1 MFNRAITPWLVVC
14 AMGFSFGC
22 SGMEK
27 TAPPLSVLEHGHGR
41 FRTGQI
47 VDLDAGKT
55 VSFDVLVDHISA
67 QDLIFV
73 GEVHD
78 NPDHHLIQVQILQA
92 LLGCCQPVTIAM
104 EFFEQQKQEILDRY
118 IKGAINEEEFLQAV
132 DWKKSWGFDY
142 HFYRP
147 LLLLARQ
154 NGYRVLAINAPRKIV
169 RKVARDG
176 LAGLD
181 EGDRKT
187 IARDIDLG
195 NEAHRA
201 YLLEIFKQ
209 HAHGDLKSFES
220 FYQAQCVWE
229 DTMARN
235 IAEHMK
241 SNKGT
246 MIVFAGNGHIRNKYG
261 IPDRVVKRVP
271 VSMTTVMPY
280 PMTGHED
287 IQKGLADYVW
297 LTRSYPRRSMS
308 LKN

>member
-1 MFNRAITPWLVVC
+1 MVARIVF
-14 AMGFSFGC
+14 GF
-22 SGMEK
+22 EI
-27 TAPPLSVLEHGHGR
+27 A
-41 FRTGQI
+41 
-47 VDLDAGKT
+47 
-55 VSFDVLVDHISA
+55 FDVGHDIREHRRAGDARPPVEAVELVDAAPGKEITHRA
-67 QDLIFV
+67 LV
-73 GEVHD
+73 GA
-78 NPDHHLIQVQILQA
+78 PT

-118 IKGAINEEEFLQAV
+118 IKREINEEEFLQAV
-132 DWKKSWGFDY
+132 DWKKSWGFAY
-142 HFYRP
+142 HLYRP

-154 NGYRVLAINAPRKIV
+154 NGCRVLAINAPRKIV

-176 LAGLD
+176 LTGLD
-181 EGDRKT
+181 EEDRKT

-209 HAHGDLKSFES
+209 HDHGDLRFFES

-241 SNKGT
+241 NNTGK

-271 VSMTTVMPY
+271 VSMTAVMPY

-297 LTRSYPRRSMS
+297 LTRSYPHRPMGIG
-308 LKN
+308 K